1 MKTSFQEHD
10 AIYLTLFHI
19 KIFTMLIPEFT
30 TGNMLNYIIES
41 ASGKAWAFSVV
52 LTLNAYFLIYLDKSN
67 GITSGKFP
75 SLMAGNARNFN
86 LNQ

>member
-1 MKTSFQEHD
+1 
-10 AIYLTLFHI
+10 
-19 KIFTMLIPEFT
+19 MLIPEFT
-30 TGNMLNYIIES
+30 TGNMLNYLVKS

-52 LTLNAYFLIYLDKSN
+52 VTLNTYFLIYLDKSN
-67 GITSGKFP
+67 GITPVGFP